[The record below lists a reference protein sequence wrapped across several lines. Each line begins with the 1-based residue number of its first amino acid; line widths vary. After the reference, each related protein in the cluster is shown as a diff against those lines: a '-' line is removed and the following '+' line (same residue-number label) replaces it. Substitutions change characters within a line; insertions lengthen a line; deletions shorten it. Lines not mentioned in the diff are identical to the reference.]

1 MSIFGIAK
9 RGFGAIMKGGK
20 KSPTISSVKP
30 SIHKT
35 KKAQKTSEMKIQF
48 NKQKSRTLSDRK
60 MGKKE
65 PTLTE
70 YANRKLTTRE
80 RNEAS
85 KKMFDDANGRTKK
98 AEGGAIT
105 PKDINKNGKTD
116 DFERARAKG
125 MAKGMGKQFRDSK
138 ADGGRLMKTL
148 KEAAKKAKDKRASD
162 RMKNSR
168 PDKKSGSSTSDIFK
182 SYGKYDGKEVELK
195 DGGKATHK
203 TKDGRT
209 VKKGL
214 YYYMNRAKK
223 RGTSKPGKGSVTDKA
238 LRDSAKT
245 AKKD

>member
-1 MSIFGIAK
+1 MGLGAAL
-9 RGFGAIMKGGK
+9 RGFGAIMKKRRGDGGK
-20 KSPTISSVKP
+20 VFPTISSVKP
-30 SIHKT
+30 SVHKT
-35 KKAQKTSEMKIQF
+35 KRAQKDARMKELF
-48 NKQKSRTLSDRK
+48 DKQKSRTLSDA
-60 MGKKE
+60 KKNQIKASSRRIE
-65 PTLTE
+65 KGVE
-70 YANRKLTTRE
+70 K

-85 KKMFDDANGRTKK
+85 KEMFRTKK
-98 AEGGAIT
+98 ADGGPIT
-105 PKDINKNGKTD
+105 PRDINKNGKTD
-116 DFERARAKG
+116 GFERARAKG
-125 MAKGMGKQFRDSK
+125 MAKGMGRQFRDSK
-138 ADGGRLMKTL
+138 ADGGKLMKTL

-182 SYGKYDGKEVELK
+182 SYGKYDGKKIELK
-195 DGGKATHK
+195 DGGKATYK

-238 LRDSAKT
+238 LKKSAKT